1 MTAISLRRLR
11 NWMMRRG
18 RRGAKERKNKIGL
31 KKSEAKNNPSEIL
44 EENAATPRSLICVD
58 KEQQALHNAFH
69 AK

>member
-1 MTAISLRRLR
+1 
-11 NWMMRRG
+11 MRRG

-31 KKSEAKNNPSEIL
+31 KKVGSKKQPLGDSGGKRCNPSVVDL
-44 EENAATPRSLICVD
+44 RVD